1 MAGSHPAGIDVSN
14 FRVSVAA
21 LAVTIAGRCEGRRC
35 EGERRR
41 SGDEDAFFHV
51 LTFLGTLNG
60 EFEDRRIKIPTSAEC
75 CSNEQ
80 S

>member
-21 LAVTIAGRCEGRRC
+21 PAVTIAGPREGRRC

-41 SGDEDAFFHV
+41 AGDEDAFFHV
-51 LTFLGTLNG
+51 LTFLGTLKG
-60 EFEDRRIKIPTSAEC
+60 EVEDRIKSP
-75 CSNEQ
+75 NFGRMLF
-80 S
+80 